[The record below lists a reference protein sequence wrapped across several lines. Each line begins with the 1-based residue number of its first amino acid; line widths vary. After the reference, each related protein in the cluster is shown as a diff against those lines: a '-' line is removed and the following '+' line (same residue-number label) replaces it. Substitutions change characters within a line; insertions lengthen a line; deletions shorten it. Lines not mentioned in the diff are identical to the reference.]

1 MKPNVLYA
9 LFVFGLP
16 LYIGAAHAQYTPPN
30 GFIPNAETAI
40 AVARAVL
47 IPIYGADTIRR
58 EEPLIAEQKADRWIV
73 RGTLSCG
80 DGLSACLGGTAEIE
94 IAKNDGHIFRVTHY
108 Q

>member
-1 MKPNVLYA
+1 MKRCVYA
-9 LFVFGLP
+9 LFVVGWP
-16 LYIGAAHAQYTPPN
+16 LHVGAVHAQYTPPN

-73 RGTLSCG
+73 RGTLNCG
-80 DGLSACLGGTAEIE
+80 RGRDECIWDTAEIE
-94 IAKNDGHIFRVTHY
+94 IAKNDGHIFRITHY